1 MNWEQTLPPGILVAS
16 ASDELIAQ
24 SIRTWRNFKLA
35 ASDWTQLPDVDLTN
49 KWDWAVYRQQLR
61 DMMQQHS
68 DPKLIVF
75 PTAPSVSA
83 TIVP

>member
-1 MNWEQTLPPGILVAS
+1 MNYLDVLYAPVDVAT
-16 ASDELIAQ
+16 ATDAQIAACV
-24 SIRTWRNFKLA
+24 REWRNRQLA

-61 DMMQQHS
+61 DMMQQNS